1 MATNDGG
8 GAAAAAGGGG
18 KEDGA
23 AAGQAMQLL
32 GAMQLSDSMFPS
44 GLFATS
50 NGLESM
56 FLDGSVS
63 SAGELAGLCRTLV
76 DQQVGPCDC
85 VMAARACSLAAAGD
99 DARLAELDARCSAL
113 KPVRE
118 QREAAARSGAQIARC
133 VERFGGGKAGGILAR
148 YCRAVS
154 SGGAPG
160 AYPVALGA
168 CCGSLGMPPGHAALV
183 ALYGF
188 AASMVGA
195 GLRLGIIDHMEGQE
209 IIHGLK
215 PRMAEAAREA
225 EARAAGGDAEAWQFA
240 PLAEIAQM
248 GHERMDARM
257 FAA

>member
-1 MATNDGG
+1 MATNDRGG
-8 GAAAAAGGGG
+8 GTAAGGA
-18 KEDGA
+18 E
-23 AAGQAMQLL
+23 MQLL

-56 FLDGSVS
+56 FLDGSVA
-63 SAGELAGLCRTLV
+63 SAGALAELCRTLI

-85 VMAARACSLAAAGD
+85 VMAARACSLAAGGD
-99 DARLAELDARCSAL
+99 DAGLVELDERCSAL

-118 QREAAARSGAQIARC
+118 QREAAARSGAQLARC
-133 VERFGGGKAGGILAR
+133 VKGFGGDGNALAR
-148 YCRAVS
+148 YHRAIS
-154 SGGAPG
+154 SGAASG
-160 AYPVALGA
+160 AYPVALGV
-168 CCGSLGMPPGHAALV
+168 CCGSLGMTPGHAALV

-188 AASMVGA
+188 ASSMVGA
-195 GLRLGIIDHMEGQE
+195 ALRLGIIHHMEGQE

-215 PRMAEAAREA
+215 PRMAEAAQEA
-225 EARAAGGDAEAWQFA
+225 GSGAGSGEGAEGAWQFA

-248 GHERMDARM
+248 DHERMDARM

>member
-1 MATNDGG
+1 
-8 GAAAAAGGGG
+8 
-18 KEDGA
+18 
-23 AAGQAMQLL
+23 MQLL

-56 FLDGSVS
+56 FLDGSIA
-63 SAGELAGLCRTLV
+63 SAGALAELCRTLI

-85 VMAARACSLAAAGD
+85 VMAARACSLAASGD
-99 DARLAELDARCSAL
+99 DAGLVELDERCSAL

-118 QREAAARSGAQIARC
+118 QREAAARSGAQLARC
-133 VERFGGGKAGGILAR
+133 VEGFSGGGDALTR
-148 YCRAVS
+148 YHRAVA
-154 SGGAPG
+154 SGAASG

-168 CCGSLGMPPGHAALV
+168 CCGSLGMAPGHAALV

-195 GLRLGIIDHMEGQE
+195 ALRLGIIHHMEGQE

-225 EARAAGGDAEAWQFA
+225 GGRAGSGEGAEGAWQFA

-248 GHERMDARM
+248 DHERMDARM

>member
-8 GAAAAAGGGG
+8 AGEGAAAAAG
-18 KEDGA
+18 A
-23 AAGQAMQLL
+23 AAEMQLL

-44 GLFATS
+44 GLFAAS

-56 FLDGSVS
+56 FLDGSVT
-63 SAGELAGLCRTLV
+63 SADGLAGLCRTLIG
-76 DQQVGPCDC
+76 QQVGPCDC

-99 DARLAELDARCSAL
+99 DAGLADLDAECAAL

-118 QREAAARSGAQIARC
+118 QREAAARSGAQLARC
-133 VERFGGGKAGGILAR
+133 VERFGGGGGVVAR

-154 SGGAPG
+154 SGAASGT
-160 AYPVALGA
+160 YPVALGA
-168 CCGSLGMPPGHAALV
+168 CCGSLGMSPGHAALV

-195 GLRLGIIDHMEGQE
+195 ALRLGIIHHVEGQE

-215 PRMAEAAREA
+215 PQMAAAAREA
-225 EARAAGGDAEAWQFA
+225 EGRAAGGGDAEGAWQFA

-257 FAA
+257 FVS

>member
-8 GAAAAAGGGG
+8 AAAAAAAAAG
-18 KEDGA
+18 EL
-23 AAGQAMQLL
+23 QLL

-44 GLFATS
+44 GLYAAS

-56 FLDGSVS
+56 FLDGSVT
-63 SAGELAGLCRTLV
+63 SAGGLAGLCRTLIG
-76 DQQVGPCDC
+76 QQVGPCDC

-99 DARLAELDARCSAL
+99 DAGLADLDAECAAL

-118 QREAAARSGAQIARC
+118 QREAAARSGAQLARGVGRC
-133 VERFGGGKAGGILAR
+133 GGGGGGGVIAR

-154 SGGAPG
+154 SGAASGT
-160 AYPVALGA
+160 YPVALGA
-168 CCGSLGMPPGHAALV
+168 CCGSLGMAPGHAALV

-195 GLRLGIIDHMEGQE
+195 ALRLGIIHHIEGQE

-215 PRMAEAAREA
+215 PQMAAAAREA
-225 EARAAGGDAEAWQFA
+225 EGRAAGGGDAGAWQFA

-257 FAA
+257 FVS

>member
-1 MATNDGG
+1 MATNDSGDGG
-8 GAAAAAGGGG
+8 LLP
-18 KEDGA
+18 
-23 AAGQAMQLL
+23 LL

-56 FLDGSVS
+56 FLDGSVTT
-63 SAGELAGLCRTLV
+63 AGGLARLCRALIG
-76 DQQVGPCDC
+76 QQVGPCDS
-85 VMAARACSLAAAGD
+85 VVAARACSLAAAGD
-99 DARLAELDARCSAL
+99 EAGLADLDARCSAL

-118 QREAAARSGAQIARC
+118 QREAAARSGAQLARC
-133 VERFGGGKAGGILAR
+133 VERFGGRGGVLAR
-148 YCRAVS
+148 YCGAVS
-154 SGGAPG
+154 SGAASGAH
-160 AYPVALGA
+160 PVALGA
-168 CCGSLGMPPGHAALV
+168 CCGALGMPPRHAALV

-195 GLRLGIIDHMEGQE
+195 ALRLGIVHHIEGQE

-215 PRMAEAAREA
+215 PQMAAAA
-225 EARAAGGDAEAWQFA
+225 ERAAGLSGGDAEVWQFA

-248 GHERMDARM
+248 SHERMDARM

>member
-1 MATNDGG
+1 MNDEGGGGGG
-8 GAAAAAGGGG
+8 GAAAS
-18 KEDGA
+18 GA
-23 AAGQAMQLL
+23 EMQLL

-44 GLFATS
+44 GLFAVS

-56 FLDGSVS
+56 FLDGTVT
-63 SAGELAGLCRTLV
+63 SAGALAGLCRTMI

-85 VMAARACSLAAAGD
+85 IMAARACLLAAGGD
-99 DARLAELDARCSAL
+99 DAGLVELDARCSAL

-118 QREAAARSGAQIARC
+118 QREAAARSGAQLARC
-133 VERFGGGKAGGILAR
+133 VERFAGRDDVLGR

-154 SGGAPG
+154 SGAASG

-168 CCGSLGMPPGHAALV
+168 CCGALGMAPGYAALV

-195 GLRLGIIDHMEGQE
+195 AMRLGIIHHVEGQE

-215 PRMAEAAREA
+215 PRMAEVAREA
-225 EARAAGGDAEAWQFA
+225 GGRAGSGEGSEEAWQFA

-248 GHERMDARM
+248 DHERMDAKM

>member
-8 GAAAAAGGGG
+8 GTAAGTAAGGA
-18 KEDGA
+18 E
-23 AAGQAMQLL
+23 MQLL

-56 FLDGSVS
+56 FLDGSIA
-63 SAGELAGLCRTLV
+63 SADALAGLCRTLI

-85 VMAARACSLAAAGD
+85 VMAARACSLAAGGD
-99 DARLAELDARCSAL
+99 DAGLVELDERCSAL

-118 QREAAARSGAQIARC
+118 QREAAARSGAQLARC
-133 VERFGGGKAGGILAR
+133 VKGFGGDGDDALAR
-148 YCRAVS
+148 YHRAIS
-154 SGGAPG
+154 SGAASG

-168 CCGSLGMPPGHAALV
+168 CCGSLGMTPGHAALV

-195 GLRLGIIDHMEGQE
+195 ALRLGIIHHMEGQE

-225 EARAAGGDAEAWQFA
+225 GSGAGSGEGVEEAWQFA

-248 GHERMDARM
+248 DHERMDARM

>member
-8 GAAAAAGGGG
+8 RNGGGAAAGGA
-18 KEDGA
+18 E
-23 AAGQAMQLL
+23 MQLL

-56 FLDGSVS
+56 FLGGSVT
-63 SAGELAGLCRTLV
+63 SADSLAGLCRTLI

-85 VMAARACSLAAAGD
+85 VMAARACSLAAGGD
-99 DARLAELDARCSAL
+99 DAGLVELDERCSAL

-118 QREAAARSGAQIARC
+118 QREAAARSGAQLARC
-133 VERFGGGKAGGILAR
+133 VEGFAGRGEVLAR
-148 YCRAVS
+148 YCAAVS
-154 SGGAPG
+154 SGAASG

-168 CCGSLGMPPGHAALV
+168 CCGSLGMAPGYAALV
-183 ALYGF
+183 ALHGF

-195 GLRLGIIDHMEGQE
+195 ALRLGIIHHMEGQE
-209 IIHGLK
+209 IMHGLK

-225 EARAAGGDAEAWQFA
+225 GGCAESGEGAEGAWQFA

-248 GHERMDARM
+248 DHERMDARM